1 MKTIRDLGAL
11 NGKTVLVRADFNVP
25 LEGKM
30 DGQKITDDG
39 RIRAALPTLKQL
51 LDDGA
56 KIVIAAHLGRPKGSP
71 DPKFSLAPV
80 AARLQELAGVKVHLA
95 KDSTGESAKSLVKTA
110 QPGEIVLLENIR
122 FDARETSKDDAEREA
137 LAKELAELADVFVSD
152 GFGVV
157 HRKQASVYD
166 VAKLLPAGAGLLVQK
181 EVEALSKVTKNPDRP
196 LVVILGGSKVSD
208 KIGVIDN
215 MLSLADAILIGGG
228 MTYTFFKALGFEVGQ
243 SLLEADQ
250 IENAKAYIDKAAK
263 LEVKFM
269 LPLDNVVTKE
279 FAPESTGKVVKADE
293 IPDELQALDIGP
305 ETVKIYGEEILR
317 GKTIVWNGPVGVF
330 EFEHFEA
337 GTRGIAKA
345 LAEATEYGAY
355 TVIGGGDSAA
365 AVRKF
370 GYPDSAF
377 SHIST
382 GGGASLEFLE
392 GKTLPG
398 LAVLE

>member
-181 EVEALSKVTKNPDRP
+181 EVEALSKVTKSPDRP

-398 LAVLE
+398 LA